1 MKLNLYS
8 LLFAAVQLSLL
19 VTTSNALYADDSL
32 DDMFRR
38 DSGLNILSDHYLRSF
53 HDSPLADI
61 STRELVYELESRLER
76 RETGATGTG
85 STANTA
91 AKKDDGKGGAA
102 TGQQG
107 AGKEPTVEQL
117 NKSLKKVAASKNKQA
132 KEAAQAIRKMIKTK
146 GGVPYDE
153 AAGGKGGAV
162 QGGAG
167 KGGAN
172 GAGANGG
179 KK

>member
-8 LLFAAVQLSLL
+8 LLFAAAELSLL
-19 VTTSNALYADDSL
+19 VTRSNVRTLYADDSL

-38 DSGLNILSDHYLRSF
+38 DSGLNVLPDHYLRSF

-85 STANTA
+85 NTANTA
-91 AKKDDGKGGAA
+91 VKKDDGKGSAA

-117 NKSLKKVAASKNKQA
+117 NNSLRKVVASTKKHA
-132 KEAAQAIRKMIKTK
+132 KEAVKAIRDMIKAK
-146 GGVPYDE
+146 GGVPFDE
-153 AAGGKGGAV
+153 AAGGKGGAA

-167 KGGAN
+167 KGGAK
-172 GAGANGG
+172 GAGAAGG
-179 KK
+179 